1 MFPAQIIKDASM
13 AYAVSK
19 LMQSQPA
26 DSTFFVIMGFG
37 HMGHG
42 HGVPERIWQL
52 EKESREQTY
61 MVMARAGDQ
70 HISLNCEE
78 DFDFSECLDDV
89 YGKEQQPA
97 DLLFMFEDFEYGDE
111 EG

>member
-1 MFPAQIIKDASM
+1 M

-52 EKESREQTY
+52 EKESRE
-61 MVMARAGDQ
+61 
-70 HISLNCEE
+70 
-78 DFDFSECLDDV
+78 
-89 YGKEQQPA
+89 
-97 DLLFMFEDFEYGDE
+97 
-111 EG
+111 